1 MIIKKMNNAQK
12 NGYNK
17 IQENIKKRDVA
28 MYT

>member
-1 MIIKKMNNAQK
+1 MIIKKMNNAHK

-17 IQENIKKRDVA
+17 TQENIMERDVA